1 MHLFCKI
8 NQVSLQHYLF
18 QVELSC
24 ILESPTKRTS
34 PLISKV
40 IKILCLEKS
49 YVQEDWFK
57 TDNQTGYLKQMTWS
71 YMYTLYMYMTVYV
84 VVNFLSQV
92 ILFLFFFCFNF
103 IDDDDDD
110 DDGDDNLSYFT
121 FKPKHYMQILFSCL
135 IHCTFLIEVVGRI
148 VKISQGLILG
158 DHPLYWIVLYPRSN
172 LIIIS
177 NKCG

>member
-1 MHLFCKI
+1 MHLSRKI
-8 NQVSLQHYLF
+8 NLVSLQHYLF

-34 PLISKV
+34 PLFSKV

-71 YMYTLYMYMTVYV
+71 YMYTLCMYMTAYV

-110 DDGDDNLSYFT
+110 DDDDDNLIYFA
-121 FKPKHYMQILFSCL
+121 F
-135 IHCTFLIEVVGRI
+135 
-148 VKISQGLILG
+148 
-158 DHPLYWIVLYPRSN
+158 
-172 LIIIS
+172 
-177 NKCG
+177 